1 MKEKNTA
8 ERKAF
13 SGRVKSELLTATF
26 TGAAEFV
33 LLTGVIGVILV
44 PTASMA
50 PTIQPPAVC
59 LAKRFRYGG
68 KNHSEKVER
77 GDVVVFRCSERPYDL
92 VKRVIGLEGDHISF
106 SDGFVFRNGGK
117 LEEAYLP
124 AQGITFCR
132 QEFTVPHGCMF
143 VMGDNRGQ
151 SHDSRFF
158 KNPFVE
164 LSAVKAKIFSSWHL
178 AFIPKQWVRK
188 YAEIKMKRS

>member
-1 MKEKNTA
+1 MKEKA
-8 ERKAF
+8 VSDGKSF
-13 SGRVKSELLTATF
+13 SGRVKTELLTAAF

-50 PTIQPPAVC
+50 PMIQPPAVC
-59 LAKRFRYGG
+59 LARRFRYGG
-68 KNHSEKVER
+68 RYHAEKVER

-106 SDGFVFRNGGK
+106 AEGFVFRNGEK

-124 AQGITFCR
+124 AQGITSC
-132 QEFTVPHGCMF
+132 QKDLTVPQGCMF
-143 VMGDNRGQ
+143 VMGDNRQ
-151 SHDSRFF
+151 HSHDSRFF

-164 LSAVKAKIFSSWHL
+164 VSAVKAKIISVFHL
-178 AFIPKQWVRK
+178 SFIPQKWVKK